1 MTKLWTA
8 LFVLT
13 ALAACSKSKP
23 ANTTTTGT
31 GSETTA
37 SADIPDPTLP
47 SWAPPS
53 CKQYHATVVKLS
65 GCMAVAQEERDAMTA
80 RYDAD
85 TKSWHD
91 LTNAQ
96 QSDLDRVG
104 AECSAKDAEVKTKL
118 APCEGG
124 DAAAMR

>member
-13 ALAACSKSKP
+13 AATACSKSKP
-23 ANTTTTGT
+23 ANTTTTG
-31 GSETTA
+31 GGDS
-37 SADIPDPTLP
+37 SAMGDTPDPTLP

-53 CKQYHATVVKLS
+53 CKAYHATIVKLS
-65 GCMAVAQEERDAMTA
+65 GCMAVAQGDRDAMTA
-80 RYDAD
+80 KYDAD
-85 TKSWHD
+85 SKAWHD
-91 LTNAQ
+91 MTNAQ

-104 AECSAKDAEVKTKL
+104 TECSQLDAEVKAKL